1 MQYPTLVRSTI
12 LVLLTTACASA
23 RREPVPARRASTEMN
38 VYPAEAI
45 HVSILVPA
53 QEVYDFLMDVNNWK
67 SWAPWVR
74 ARFPGRPRRLRP
86 HQAGGRA
93 DAPTSRAL

>member
-38 VYPAEAI
+38 VYRAEAI

-53 QEVYDFLMDVNNWK
+53 Q
-67 SWAPWVR
+67 
-74 ARFPGRPRRLRP
+74 
-86 HQAGGRA
+86 
-93 DAPTSRAL
+93 